1 MAQNYKYERTV
12 TQKFAIK
19 GELSSKGDIITYIDG
34 DKNEQTINLLDCFK
48 PFRGEYFELSV
59 STKDAQDLSDEFE
72 SEE

>member
-1 MAQNYKYERTV
+1 MAKNYKYEKTV
-12 TQKFAIK
+12 TAKFSIK
-19 GELSSKGDIITYIDG
+19 GVLSDDGSVITYENA
-34 DKNEQTINLLDCFK
+34 DKDQCTISLLDCFK